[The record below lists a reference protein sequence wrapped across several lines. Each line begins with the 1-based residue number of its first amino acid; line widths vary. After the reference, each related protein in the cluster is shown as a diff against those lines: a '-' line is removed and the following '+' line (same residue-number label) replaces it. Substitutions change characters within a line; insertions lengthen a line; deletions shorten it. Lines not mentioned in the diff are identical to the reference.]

1 MTEYPFLGSLDLSQ
15 SARLQLS
22 TSLDRIVSGNDTIVL
37 SGIGVSNDPE
47 TLLSEWDKI
56 FNSNKSVLNN
66 EILQIEQTE
75 RSKYGPRSVA
85 IPWLE
90 RKDSVLGYYGTDNT
104 KEIALQWSDLYF
116 RKYALRPTSLNV
128 AIEGLK
134 NSTSSGLPWMKRKG
148 DIKMDLLEN
157 YNYYLQRKDPC
168 VLFTRTQEM
177 KKTRNVWGVCSA
189 LVAFEQRY
197 YRPILSLQ
205 RNTIW
210 RSALV
215 SPTSVDHAITDLLT
229 RSVAQKRSFCVS
241 GDFPAYDSTLK
252 GKAQRNCFNFFKL
265 MFQSSYHS
273 EIDYIADRFRDV
285 ELVTP
290 DGILSGPHGV
300 PSGSTFTNEVDSVNQ
315 YLILRS
321 GGVESH
327 DFQIQGDDNAISTAY
342 PDKIF
347 RLFEDAGFKLS
358 DTKTVVSSTSFRYLQ
373 NYYSLEYADP
383 SGNIGGIYSIYRALN
398 RIVYPERYDDYTNS
412 GIVGSDYNSIRTIS
426 ILENCKNHPLYV
438 PFVKFIL
445 DKDKYSL
452 KFSENGLNN
461 YVQRI
466 IQSSG
471 TEDIFRYR
479 YGDDLVGIRSF
490 ETVKVISELSSRV

>member
-1 MTEYPFLGSLDLSQ
+1 MTKYPFLGQLDLDQ
-15 SARLQLS
+15 SALLKLS
-22 TSLDRIVSGNDTIVL
+22 TSLDRIVSGSDSIIV

-56 FNSNKSVLNN
+56 FNANSSVLNS
-66 EILQIEQTE
+66 ELMQIEQTE
-75 RSKYGPRSVA
+75 RSKYGPRSIAV
-85 IPWLE
+85 PWVE
-90 RKDSVLGYYGTDNT
+90 RKESMLNYYGTDNT
-104 KEIALQWSDLYF
+104 TQLALPTSDLDF

-134 NSTSSGLPWMKRKG
+134 NNTSSGLPWMEKKG
-148 DIKMDLLEN
+148 AIKIDLLEN
-157 YNYYLQRKDPC
+157 YEYYLNLLSPC

-177 KKTRNVWGVCSA
+177 KKTRNVWGVCAA
-189 LVAFEQRY
+189 LVALEQQF
-197 YRPILSLQ
+197 YRPILDLQ

-210 RSALV
+210 RRALV
-215 SPTSVDHAITDLLT
+215 SPTSVDYAITDQL
-229 RSVAQKRSFCVS
+229 KRAVSQNLFCVS

-252 GKAQRNCFNFFKL
+252 ANAQRNCFDYFKL
-265 MFQSSYHS
+265 MFQSSYHDQL
-273 EIDYIADRFRDV
+273 DYIADRFRDV
-285 ELVTP
+285 EIVTP

-321 GGVESH
+321 GNVSPN
-327 DFQIQGDDNAISTAY
+327 DFQIQGDYKALNTSDPNR
-342 PDKIF
+342 IF
-347 RLFEDAGFKLS
+347 KLFEDNGFTLS
-358 DTKTVVSSTSFRYLQ
+358 DDKTVVSKSSFRYLQ

-383 SGNIGGIYSIYRALN
+383 LGHIGGIYSIYRALN

-412 GIVGSDYNSIRTIS
+412 GIEGSDYNSIRTIS

-445 DKDKYSL
+445 DRDKYDL
-452 KFSENGLNN
+452 KFSGNGLQQ
-461 YVQRI
+461 YVQSI
-466 IQSSG
+466 VQTSG
-471 TEDIFRYR
+471 TDDIFKYR
-479 YGDDLVGIRSF
+479 YGDNLSGIRSF